1 MIDFQLSKAEQAAR
15 EAAHAVAEQELRPI
29 SLECDRTESI
39 PDAFFWNMKR
49 RAATRAPSPEGEV
62 QQGRRWAVL
71 GVLNSEETA
80 WGDAG
85 LATGIPGPGLAAPP
99 ILAFGSDEQRKRF
112 LSLYDD
118 DQLHWGALALS
129 EPGVGSDVSSIATL
143 AKQDGDDWVLN
154 GTKHFIT
161 NGARADLVVVFATI
175 NPEFGRAGI
184 RPFVVPRGTPGFTV
198 GRIEK
203 KLGLR
208 ASQTA
213 QLFFTDCRIPNDH
226 LLAGRAFESMSG
238 FKAAMGTL
246 DATRPMV
253 GALAVGIARAAHEVA
268 TAWVR
273 DELPQGYPFSRKDA
287 VSEELEDLGARIDA
301 ARLLCWRAAWMAD
314 QNQPNSKEASMAKAY
329 AGQLVMQVTSAAAR
343 IMGPAE
349 DCECK
354 RLVEKWFR
362 DAKVFDI
369 FEGTAQVQRLVISR
383 RMFGDAGPKRD

>member
-1 MIDFQLSKAEQAAR
+1 MIDFHLSKAEQAAR
-15 EAAHAVAEQELRPI
+15 EEAHEIAEKDLRPF
-29 SLECDRTESI
+29 SLECDRAESI
-39 PDAFFWNMKR
+39 PDEFFLRMKR
-49 RAATRAPSPEGEV
+49 PSATRTPRPVGEE
-62 QQGRRWAVL
+62 QSTRRCPVL

-99 ILAFGSDEQRKRF
+99 IMAFGSDEQRKRF
-112 LSLYDD
+112 LSIYED
-118 DQLHWGALALS
+118 DQPRWGALALS
-129 EPGVGSDVSSIATL
+129 EPGVGSDVSSIATR
-143 AKQDGDDWVLN
+143 AHQDGDDWVLN

-203 KLGLR
+203 KMGLR

-213 QLFFTDCRIPNDH
+213 QLFFSVSRIPGDL
-226 LLAGRAFESMSG
+226 LLAGRAFESMAG

-253 GALAVGIARAAHEVA
+253 GPLAVGIARAAHEVA
-268 TAWVR
+268 TAWVCN
-273 DELPQGYPFSRKDA
+273 ELPQGYPFSRKDA
-287 VSEELEDLGARIDA
+287 IVEELEDLGARIDA

-314 QNQPNSKEASMAKAY
+314 NNLPNSKEASMAKAY

-349 DCECK
+349 DSECK
-354 RLVEKWFR
+354 QLVEKWFR

-383 RMFGDAGPKRD
+383 RMFGEAGPKRD

>member
-1 MIDFQLSKAEQAAR
+1 MIDFQLSKTEQAAR
-15 EAAHAVAEQELRPI
+15 EAAHFIAEKELRPI
-29 SLECDRTESI
+29 SLECDHTESI
-39 PDAFFWNMKR
+39 PDSFFQRMKR
-49 RAATRAPSPEGEV
+49 IGATRAPTGTGE
-62 QQGRRWAVL
+62 GRRWSVL
-71 GVLNSEETA
+71 GVLTSEETA

-85 LATGIPGPGLAAPP
+85 LATGIPGPGLAGPP
-99 ILAFGSDEQRKRF
+99 IMAFGSDEQRKRF
-112 LSLYDD
+112 LSIYEDE
-118 DQLHWGALALS
+118 QPRWGALALS

-143 AKQDGDDWVLN
+143 AKEDGDDWVLN
-154 GTKHFIT
+154 GQKHFIT

-175 NPEFGRAGI
+175 NPQWGRAGI
-184 RPFVVPRGTPGFTV
+184 RPFVVPKGTPGFTV

-213 QLFFTDCRIPNDH
+213 QLFFTDCRIPKDH
-226 LLAGRAFESMSG
+226 LLAGRAFESMAG

-253 GALAVGIARAAHEVA
+253 GALATGIARAAHEVA
-268 TAWVR
+268 AAWVR

-287 VSEELEDLGARIDA
+287 VVEELEDLGARIDA

-314 QNQPNSKEASMAKAY
+314 HNIPNSKEASIAKAY
-329 AGQLVMQVTSAAAR
+329 AGQLVMQVTSAAVR
-343 IMGPAE
+343 IMAPAE

>member
-1 MIDFQLSKAEQAAR
+1 MIDFQLSKTEQAAR
-15 EAAHAVAEQELRPI
+15 EAAHFIAEKELRPI

-39 PDAFFWNMKR
+39 PDSFFQRMKR
-49 RAATRAPSPEGEV
+49 IGATRTPTGTGE
-62 QQGRRWAVL
+62 GRRWSLL
-71 GVLNSEETA
+71 GVLASEETA

-85 LATGIPGPGLAAPP
+85 LATGIPGPGLAGPP
-99 ILAFGSDEQRKRF
+99 IMAFGSDEQRKRF
-112 LSLYDD
+112 LSIYEDE
-118 DQLHWGALALS
+118 QPRWGALALS

-143 AKQDGDDWVLN
+143 AKEDGDEWVLN
-154 GTKHFIT
+154 GQKHFIT

-175 NPEFGRAGI
+175 NPQWGRAGI
-184 RPFVVPRGTPGFTV
+184 RPFVVPKGTPGFTV

-213 QLFFTDCRIPNDH
+213 QLFFTDCRIPKDH
-226 LLAGRAFESMSG
+226 LLAGRAFESMAG

-253 GALAVGIARAAHEVA
+253 GALATGIARAAHEVA
-268 TAWVR
+268 AAWVR

-287 VSEELEDLGARIDA
+287 VVEELEDLGARIDA

-314 QNQPNSKEASMAKAY
+314 HNIPNSKEASIAKAY
-329 AGQLVMQVTSAAAR
+329 AGQLVMQVTSAAVR
-343 IMGPAE
+343 IMAPAD

-369 FEGTAQVQRLVISR
+369 FEGTAQIQRLVISR

>member
-15 EAAHAVAEQELRPI
+15 EEAHEIAEKDLRPF

-39 PDAFFWNMKR
+39 PDEFFWRMKR
-49 RAATRAPSPEGEV
+49 RAATRTPTPQGES
-62 QQGRRWAVL
+62 QQSRRWAVL

-112 LSLYDD
+112 LSIYEDE
-118 DQLHWGALALS
+118 QPRWGALALS

-184 RPFVVPRGTPGFTV
+184 RPFVVPKGTPGFTV

-203 KLGLR
+203 KMGLR

-213 QLFFTDCRIPNDH
+213 QLFFTDCRIPGDH
-226 LLAGRAFESMSG
+226 LLAGRAFESMAG

-253 GALAVGIARAAHEVA
+253 GSLAVGIARAAHEVA
-268 TAWVR
+268 TAWVC
-273 DELPQGYPFSRKDA
+273 DELPQGYPFARKDA
-287 VSEELEDLGARIDA
+287 VVEELEDLGARIDA

-314 QNQPNSKEASMAKAY
+314 HNLPNSKEASMAKAY

-354 RLVEKWFR
+354 QLVEKWFR

>member
-1 MIDFQLSKAEQAAR
+1 MIDFQLSKTEQAAR
-15 EAAHAVAEQELRPI
+15 EAAHAIAERELRPI

-39 PDAFFWNMKR
+39 PDSFFQRMKR
-49 RAATRAPSPEGEV
+49 IGATRAPTGTGE
-62 QQGRRWAVL
+62 GRRWSVL
-71 GVLNSEETA
+71 GVLTSEETA

-85 LATGIPGPGLAAPP
+85 LATGIPGPGLAGPP
-99 ILAFGSDEQRKRF
+99 IMAFGSDEQRKRF
-112 LSLYDD
+112 LSIYEDE
-118 DQLHWGALALS
+118 QPRWGALALS

-143 AKQDGDDWVLN
+143 AKEDGDDWVLN
-154 GTKHFIT
+154 GQKHFIT

-175 NPEFGRAGI
+175 NPQWGRAGI
-184 RPFVVPRGTPGFTV
+184 RPFVVPKGTPGFTV

-213 QLFFTDCRIPNDH
+213 QLFFTDCRIPKDH
-226 LLAGRAFESMSG
+226 LLAGRAFESMAG

-253 GALAVGIARAAHEVA
+253 GALATGIARAAHEVA
-268 TAWVR
+268 AAWVR

-287 VSEELEDLGARIDA
+287 VVEELEDLGARIDA

-314 QNQPNSKEASMAKAY
+314 HNIPNSKEASIAKAY
-329 AGQLVMQVTSAAAR
+329 AGQLVMQVTSAAVR
-343 IMGPAE
+343 IMAPAE

>member
-15 EAAHAVAEQELRPI
+15 DAAHQVAANELRPI
-29 SLECDRTESI
+29 SLECDRNETI
-39 PDAFFWNMKR
+39 PDEFFRRMKR
-49 RAATRAPSPEGEV
+49 RSQEGTNPRDSEEV
-62 QQGRRWAVL
+62 RRWSVI
-71 GVLNSEETA
+71 GVLANEEMA

-99 ILAFGSDEQRKRF
+99 IMAFGSDEQRERF
-112 LSLYDD
+112 LSIYND
-118 DQLHWGALALS
+118 DQPRWGALALS
-129 EPGVGSDVSSIATL
+129 EPGVGSDVSSIGTRATE
-143 AKQDGDDWVLN
+143 DGDFWVLN
-154 GTKHFIT
+154 GQKHFIT

-175 NPEFGRAGI
+175 NSEWGRAGI
-184 RPFVVPRGTPGFTV
+184 RPFVVPKGTPGFTV

-213 QLFFTDCRIPNDH
+213 QLFFSDCRIPKDH

-268 TAWVR
+268 TEWVQT
-273 DELPQGYPFSRKDA
+273 ELPQGYPFSRKDA
-287 VSEELEDLGARIDA
+287 IVEELEDLGTRIDA
-301 ARLLCWRAAWMAD
+301 ARLLCWKAAWMAD
-314 QNQPNSKEASMAKAY
+314 QKQPNSKEASIAKAY
-329 AGQLVMQVTSAAAR
+329 AGQLVMQVTSAAVR
-343 IMGPAE
+343 IMAPAE

-354 RLVEKWFR
+354 RFVEKWFR